1 MDISLIK
8 PDLSIFLFSESMF
21 LTKQPKTGE
30 KHVLYKKYSLKYNV
44 KTKSY

>member
-8 PDLSIFLFSESMF
+8 PDLSIFLFSKSMF

-30 KHVLYKKYSLKYNV
+30 KHVLYKKYPLKYKV
-44 KTKSY
+44 KIKSD